1 MKKNYGN
8 ACFSKNRA
16 GNLLLKMKLI
26 VVFLLIGYMQLYAT
40 AFSQNQ
46 KISINLKDV
55 TVEHVLREIEEN
67 TEVNFLY
74 QREQINVDR
83 RVSVNAIDKT
93 LGEVLDGL
101 FHNTEV
107 SYRLV
112 DTHVILMC
120 TELEKKT
127 DHVRPVQINIVSGV
141 VKDVTGEPLPGVTV
155 MIKGTTRGT
164 ISGVDGTFSLKDVAA
179 EDIIVFS
186 FIGFETLE
194 VKAAER
200 SEINVTL
207 VEDIHNI
214 NEVVVTALGIERNE
228 KALGFSVQKVKG
240 EEFTVAKGAH
250 VATNMT
256 GKVAGLLIQNSTE
269 FGESP
274 TIKLRGSKPLVVVDG
289 VAYSNMDLSAISAD
303 DIASVDVLK
312 GATAA
317 ALYGVRGR
325 KGAIMVT
332 LRKGSEMSDKISV
345 NVSSNTMFQAG
356 YIRMPERQTSYSSG
370 QGGVFNNDDFVWGAY
385 MNGQMEH
392 QYNPVTKKYEDMPL
406 LPRGENNLEN
416 FLENSFITNNNVSV
430 SQTGKLGGFRV
441 SGTQIHHKGDYP
453 NTKEDKYI
461 FNVGGNIDYNKLKI
475 DASVNYSKQKAPN
488 IPSRDYGS
496 QNIIYN
502 MMIWTGPEYDIRDY
516 KDYWVRK
523 DVEQSWQWAS
533 WYDNPYFLMHER
545 LDAED
550 EDYLTGKLAI
560 SYDFFDKLS
569 LTLRSGYDSYS
580 RKYENQRAI
589 STRGD
594 LKGSYEIEYR
604 RGNSLSN
611 DFLLN
616 SDITWKGFNF
626 DLLGGLSTYYY
637 EDEEIEASTKGGL
650 SMPGFYSLKASA
662 ENPEVD
668 REIKKK
674 MVYGVY
680 GKIGISYKSLAF
692 LDVTGRNDWT
702 STLPKDSRSYF
713 YPSISG
719 SFIPS
724 EIFNP
729 FGNVLDYVKLRGS
742 WAVAKKDLDVYDLN
756 LVYEIST
763 NKWDGLSTASYP
775 GTLRDPKVKAETERT
790 YELGI
795 DLRLFKNR
803 ISLDVAYFNRLQYNR
818 LVDADV
824 SDVSGFEEITTNTEE
839 EHVQKGMEFTL
850 RGKAIVK
857 QNFGW
862 SVTANLAYNH
872 WYYHKLDPKFS
883 DKDPRI
889 REGLRYDTYFLEDWE
904 RDHNGNLV
912 LYNGFPRWN
921 NHRSIMGEEDPDF
934 FWGLTNNLNY
944 KNFQLSFS
952 FDGRVGGLMYNW
964 TNQALWNTGA
974 HPDSDN
980 QWRFDEYALG
990 KKNFAA
996 PGVKVTS
1003 GEVKY
1008 DPYGEVISDTRVFAP
1023 NDVVVSYGQYTQ
1035 EYHANAYSPR
1045 PQNMMDPTFIKLRE
1059 VALNYTIP
1067 KNIARKF
1074 GMTNMQ
1080 VGLIGQN
1087 LWLWSKNFKYS
1098 DPDRE
1103 YESLNAPA
1111 KRYMGVNVN
1120 MTF

>member
-1 MKKNYGN
+1 LEELPYSYKMLEN
-8 ACFSKNRA
+8 
-16 GNLLLKMKLI
+16 NLILI
-26 VVFLLIGYMQLYAT
+26 HQKE
-40 AFSQNQ
+40 SQEKSGVQ
-46 KISINLKDV
+46 
-55 TVEHVLREIEEN
+55 EIEKR
-67 TEVNFLY
+67 TITGKV
-74 QREQINVDR
+74 VDK
-83 RVSVNAIDKT
+83 A
-93 LGEVLDGL
+93 G
-101 FHNTEV
+101 
-107 SYRLV
+107 
-112 DTHVILMC
+112 M
-120 TELEKKT
+120 
-127 DHVRPVQINIVSGV
+127 
-141 VKDVTGEPLPGVTV
+141 PLPGVSIY
-155 MIKGTTRGT
+155 IKGTV
-164 ISGVDGTFSLKDVAA
+164 SGVITDA
-179 EDIIVFS
+179 EGEYSIPNVTNGNVLVYS
-186 FIGFETLE
+186 FVGMKAQEITVLE
-194 VKAAER
+194 QTN
-200 SEINVTL
+200 INVVL
-207 VEDIHNI
+207 ENENI
-214 NEVVVTALGIERNE
+214 GIKEVVVTALGIEREE
-228 KALGFSVQKVKG
+228 KSLGYSIQKVDG
-240 EEFTVAKGAH
+240 DEFTVAKGTH

-256 GKVAGLLIQNSTE
+256 GKVAGLLVQNSTE
-269 FGESP
+269 FGENP
-274 TIKLRGSKPLVVVDG
+274 EITLRGSDPLIVVDG
-289 VAYSNMDLSAISAD
+289 VAYSNMSLSSISAD
-303 DIASVDVLK
+303 DIASMNVLK

-325 KGAIMVT
+325 KGAIMITTRNGGNKDGKVH
-332 LRKGSEMSDKISV
+332 V
-345 NVSSNTMFQAG
+345 NVSSNTMFKAG
-356 YIRMPERQTSYSSG
+356 YLRIPERQTSYSSG

-385 MNGQMEH
+385 MNGQMER

-406 LPRGENNLEN
+406 LPRGKDNLEN
-416 FLENSFITNNNVSV
+416 FLENSFITNNNISV
-430 SQTGKLGGFRV
+430 SQSGKHGGFRV
-441 SGTQIHHKGDYP
+441 SATQIHHKGDYP

-560 SYDFFDKLS
+560 SYDFFDNLS

-594 LKGSYEIEYR
+594 LKGSYEIELK

-616 SDITWKGFNF
+616 GDIAWKGFKF

-637 EDEEIEASTKGGL
+637 EDEEMEASTKGGL

-662 ENPEVD
+662 ESPNVS

-713 YPSISG
+713 YPSLSG

-729 FGNVLDYVKLRGS
+729 FSNVLDYLKLRGS
-742 WAVAKKDLDVYDLN
+742 WAVAKNDLDVYDLN
-756 LVYEIST
+756 QVYKIST
-763 NKWDGLSTASYP
+763 NQWDGLSTASYP

-824 SDVSGFEEITTNTEE
+824 SDVSGFEEITTNSEE

-850 RGKAIVK
+850 SGKPIVK
-857 QNFGW
+857 QDFSW

-1035 EYHANAYSPR
+1035 EYHANGYSPR

-1067 KNIARKF
+1067 KNVARKF